1 MIDKVKRMH
10 DDPSEHPSEK
20 ADGETAELKRE
31 VERLRTSLSERED
44 RLRAERERFE
54 EDLLQAR
61 RELAQARVAQ
71 EDLTEQLSTCRAAS
85 QSQTPVA
92 AASRKQGTRSWRTHW
107 SRTAR
112 RMERDIQL
120 MYRCGL
126 FDADWY
132 RVEYPD
138 VANTRMDPAEH
149 YLLHGAAEG
158 RNPGPQF
165 NTNQYLYD
173 HPDLADSGENPL
185 LHFLR
190 LRGTAGPR

>member
-1 MIDKVKRMH
+1 MIGEAKRMH
-10 DDPSEHPSEK
+10 DDPGGHPLES
-20 ADGETAELKRE
+20 ADNEVAGLKRE
-31 VERLRTSLSERED
+31 VERLRAALSERED
-44 RLRAERERFE
+44 RARAECARFA
-54 EDLLQAR
+54 EDLLQTR

-71 EDLTEQLSTCRAAS
+71 EDLTEQLSACRAAP
-85 QSQTPVA
+85 QAQTPA
-92 AASRKQGTRSWRTHW
+92 AARDPGTRSWRARW

-112 RMERDIQL
+112 RRERDIQL
-120 MYRCGL
+120 LYQSGL

-138 VANTRMDPAEH
+138 VANTRLDPAEH

-185 LHFLR
+185 LHFLGS
-190 LRGTAGPR
+190 RGTADAR